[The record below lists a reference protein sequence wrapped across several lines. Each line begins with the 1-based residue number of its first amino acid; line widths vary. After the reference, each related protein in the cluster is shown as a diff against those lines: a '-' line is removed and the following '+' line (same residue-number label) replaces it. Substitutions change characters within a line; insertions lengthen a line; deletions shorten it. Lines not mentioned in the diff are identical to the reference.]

1 MEVRVNKDIKEYK
14 ENMFFG
20 LTLRQFVFSVLGCA
34 VAVALYFALKD
45 KLGLEVATWV
55 CVLGVAPFAALGFL
69 RYNGMPAEQVFIAWL
84 KTRWINPRKYLSQPS
99 SYYYEAMA
107 ESIAMRQGSL
117 SKRELKAIRRRDK
130 RQAKAEAR
138 KRDSKLRRGGDS
150 IDKDTEDY

>member
-20 LTLRQFVFSVLGCA
+20 LTLRQFIFSVLGCA
-34 VAVALYFALKD
+34 VAVVLYFALKD

-84 KTRWINPRKYLSQPS
+84 KTKWINPRKYLSQPS
-99 SYYYEAMA
+99 SCYYEAMA

-130 RQAKAEAR
+130 GQAKAEAKETR
-138 KRDSKLRRGGDS
+138 QQANKRGR
-150 IDKDTEDY
+150 

>member
-20 LTLRQFVFSVLGCA
+20 LTLRQFIFSVLGCA
-34 VAVALYFALKD
+34 VALFLYFALKD

-84 KTRWINPRKYLSQPS
+84 KTKWINPRKYLSQPS
-99 SYYYEAMA
+99 SCYYEAMA

-130 RQAKAEAR
+130 RQAKAEAKEAR
-138 KRDSKLRRGGDS
+138 QQAKKRGR
-150 IDKDTEDY
+150 

>member
-20 LTLRQFVFSVLGCA
+20 LTLRQFIFSILGCA
-34 VAVALYFALKD
+34 VALFLYFALKD

-99 SYYYEAMA
+99 SCYYEVMA
-107 ESIAMRQGSL
+107 ESIATAWTKGR
-117 SKRELKAIRRRDK
+117 
-130 RQAKAEAR
+130 
-138 KRDSKLRRGGDS
+138 
-150 IDKDTEDY
+150 

>member
-34 VAVALYFALKD
+34 FAVALYFALKD

-84 KTRWINPRKYLSQPS
+84 KTKWINPRKYLSQPS
-99 SYYYEAMA
+99 SCYYEAMA

-130 RQAKAEAR
+130 RQAKAEAKEARQQAKKRRR
-138 KRDSKLRRGGDS
+138 KH
-150 IDKDTEDY
+150 

>member
-84 KTRWINPRKYLSQPS
+84 KTKWINPRKYLSQPS
-99 SYYYEAMA
+99 SCYYEAMA

-130 RQAKAEAR
+130 RLAKAEAKEARQQAKKRRR
-138 KRDSKLRRGGDS
+138 KH
-150 IDKDTEDY
+150 

>member
-20 LTLRQFVFSVLGCA
+20 LTLRQFIFSVLGCS

-84 KTRWINPRKYLSQPS
+84 KTKWINPRKYLSQPS
-99 SYYYEAMA
+99 SCYYEAMA

-130 RQAKAEAR
+130 RQAKAEAKEARQQAKKRRR
-138 KRDSKLRRGGDS
+138 KH
-150 IDKDTEDY
+150 

>member
-69 RYNGMPAEQVFIAWL
+69 KYNGMPAEQVFIAWVRT
-84 KTRWINPRKYLSQPS
+84 KWINPRKYLSQPA
-99 SYYYEAMA
+99 SYYYEAME

-117 SKRELKAIRRRDK
+117 SKRELKAIRRRD
-130 RQAKAEAR
+130 RRMAKAEAKEAR
-138 KRDSKLRRGGDS
+138 KHAKTKKRRR
-150 IDKDTEDY
+150 

>member
-20 LTLRQFVFSVLGCA
+20 LTLRQFIFSVLGCA
-34 VAVALYFALKD
+34 VALFLYFALKD

-84 KTRWINPRKYLSQPS
+84 KTKWINPSKYLSQPS
-99 SYYYEAMA
+99 SCYYEAMA

-130 RQAKAEAR
+130 RQAKAEAKEAR
-138 KRDSKLRRGGDS
+138 QQAKKRGR
-150 IDKDTEDY
+150 

>member
-20 LTLRQFVFSVLGCA
+20 LTLRQFIFSVLGCA
-34 VAVALYFALKD
+34 VAVVLYFALKD

-84 KTRWINPRKYLSQPS
+84 KTRWINPRKYPAQPS
-99 SYYYEAMA
+99 SYYYEAME

-130 RQAKAEAR
+130 RQAKAEAKEAR
-138 KRDSKLRRGGDS
+138 QQAKKRRR
-150 IDKDTEDY
+150 

>member
-20 LTLRQFVFSVLGCA
+20 LTLRQFIFSVLGCA

-69 RYNGMPAEQVFIAWL
+69 VQCADLNYSMNLFKLLFKRRNIVCNHLNKGQSRIKKYFI
-84 KTRWINPRKYLSQPS
+84 
-99 SYYYEAMA
+99 
-107 ESIAMRQGSL
+107 
-117 SKRELKAIRRRDK
+117 
-130 RQAKAEAR
+130 
-138 KRDSKLRRGGDS
+138 
-150 IDKDTEDY
+150 

>member
-1 MEVRVNKDIKEYK
+1 MRC
-14 ENMFFG
+14 
-20 LTLRQFVFSVLGCA
+20 RSV
-34 VAVALYFALKD
+34 LYFALKD

-99 SYYYEAMA
+99 SCYYEVMA

-117 SKRELKAIRRRDK
+117 SERELKAIRRRDK
-130 RQAKAEAR
+130 RQAKAEAKEAR
-138 KRDSKLRRGGDS
+138 QQAKKRGR
-150 IDKDTEDY
+150 

>member
-20 LTLRQFVFSVLGCA
+20 LTLRQFIFSVLGCI
-34 VAVALYFALKD
+34 VAVILYFALKD

-84 KTRWINPRKYLSQPS
+84 RTKWINPRKYLSQPA
-99 SYYYEAMA
+99 SYYYEAME

-117 SKRELKAIRRRDK
+117 TRKELRSIRRRDR
-130 RQAKAEAR
+130 RQTKAEAKAKR
-138 KRDSKLRRGGDS
+138 KSGKRRRR
-150 IDKDTEDY
+150 

>member
-20 LTLRQFVFSVLGCA
+20 LTLRQFIFSVLGCA
-34 VAVALYFALKD
+34 VALFLYFALKD

-99 SYYYEAMA
+99 SCYYEVMA

-117 SKRELKAIRRRDK
+117 SERELKAIRRREK
-130 RQAKAEAR
+130 RQAKAEAKEAR
-138 KRDSKLRRGGDS
+138 QQVKKRGR
-150 IDKDTEDY
+150 

>member
-55 CVLGVAPFAALGFL
+55 
-69 RYNGMPAEQVFIAWL
+69 
-84 KTRWINPRKYLSQPS
+84 
-99 SYYYEAMA
+99 
-107 ESIAMRQGSL
+107 
-117 SKRELKAIRRRDK
+117 
-130 RQAKAEAR
+130 
-138 KRDSKLRRGGDS
+138 
-150 IDKDTEDY
+150 

>member
-20 LTLRQFVFSVLGCA
+20 LTLRQFIFSVLGCA
-34 VAVALYFALKD
+34 VAVVLYFALKD

-84 KTRWINPRKYLSQPS
+84 KTKWINPRKYLSQPS
-99 SYYYEAMA
+99 SCYYEAMA

-130 RQAKAEAR
+130 RQAKAEVKEAR
-138 KRDSKLRRGGDS
+138 QQAKKRRR
-150 IDKDTEDY
+150 

>member
-20 LTLRQFVFSVLGCA
+20 LTLRQFIFSVLGCA

-69 RYNGMPAEQVFIAWL
+69 KYNGMTAEQVFIAWL
-84 KTRWINPRKYLSQPS
+84 RTKWINPRKYLSQPA
-99 SYYYEAMA
+99 SYYYEAME

-117 SKRELKAIRRRDK
+117 SKRELRAIRRRD
-130 RQAKAEAR
+130 RRMAKAEAKEAR
-138 KRDSKLRRGGDS
+138 KHAKTKKRRR
-150 IDKDTEDY
+150 

>member
-1 MEVRVNKDIKEYK
+1 MAVRVNKDIKEYK

-20 LTLRQFVFSVLGCA
+20 LTLRQFIFSVLGCA
-34 VAVALYFALKD
+34 VALFLYFALKD

-99 SYYYEAMA
+99 SCYYEVMA

-117 SKRELKAIRRRDK
+117 SKRSLRQSEEETRGRQKA
-130 RQAKAEAR
+130 RQGSATA
-138 KRDSKLRRGGDS
+138 S
-150 IDKDTEDY
+150 

>member
-1 MEVRVNKDIKEYK
+1 M
-14 ENMFFG
+14 
-20 LTLRQFVFSVLGCA
+20 
-34 VAVALYFALKD
+34 ALYFALKD

-84 KTRWINPRKYLSQPS
+84 KTKWINPRKYLSQPS
-99 SYYYEAMA
+99 SCYYEAMA

-130 RQAKAEAR
+130 RQAKAEAKEARQQAKKRRR
-138 KRDSKLRRGGDS
+138 KH
-150 IDKDTEDY
+150 

>member
-20 LTLRQFVFSVLGCA
+20 LTLRQFIFSVLGCA

-99 SYYYEAMA
+99 SCYYEAMA

-130 RQAKAEAR
+130 RQAKAKAKEAR
-138 KRDSKLRRGGDS
+138 QQAKKRRR
-150 IDKDTEDY
+150 

>member
-20 LTLRQFVFSVLGCA
+20 LTLRQFIFSVLGCA
-34 VAVALYFALKD
+34 VAVVLYFALKD

-69 RYNGMPAEQVFIAWL
+69 KYNGMPAEQVFIAWART
-84 KTRWINPRKYLSQPS
+84 KWINPRKYLSQPS
-99 SYYYEAMA
+99 SYYYEAME

-117 SKRELKAIRRRDK
+117 TKSELKAIRRRDR
-130 RQAKAEAR
+130 RQAKAEAKEAR
-138 KRDSKLRRGGDS
+138 KHAKTKKRRR
-150 IDKDTEDY
+150 

>member
-20 LTLRQFVFSVLGCA
+20 LTLRQFIFSVLGCA

-69 RYNGMPAEQVFIAWL
+69 RYNGMPAEQVFIAWVRT
-84 KTRWINPRKYLSQPS
+84 KWINPRKYLSQPA
-99 SYYYEAMA
+99 SYYYEAME

-117 SKRELKAIRRRDK
+117 SKRELKAIRRRDR
-130 RQAKAEAR
+130 RQAKAEAKEAR
-138 KRDSKLRRGGDS
+138 KHAKTKKRRR
-150 IDKDTEDY
+150 

>member
-20 LTLRQFVFSVLGCA
+20 LTLRQFIFSVLGCA
-34 VAVALYFALKD
+34 VAVVLYFALKD

-84 KTRWINPRKYLSQPS
+84 KTKWINPGKYLSQPS
-99 SYYYEAMA
+99 SCYYEAMA

-130 RQAKAEAR
+130 RQAKAEAKEAR
-138 KRDSKLRRGGDS
+138 QQAKKRRR
-150 IDKDTEDY
+150 

>member
-20 LTLRQFVFSVLGCA
+20 LTLRQFIFSVLGCA

-69 RYNGMPAEQVFIAWL
+69 RYNGMPAEQVFIAWI

-130 RQAKAEAR
+130 RQAKAEAKEARQQAKKRRR
-138 KRDSKLRRGGDS
+138 KH
-150 IDKDTEDY
+150 

>member
-20 LTLRQFVFSVLGCA
+20 LTLRQFIFSVLGCA

-69 RYNGMPAEQVFIAWL
+69 RYNGMPAEQVFIAWVRT
-84 KTRWINPRKYLSQPS
+84 KWINPRKYLSQPA
-99 SYYYEAMA
+99 SYYYEAME

-117 SKRELKAIRRRDK
+117 SKRDLKAIKRRDK
-130 RQAKAEAR
+130 RQAKAEAKEAR
-138 KRDSKLRRGGDS
+138 KHAKTKKRRR
-150 IDKDTEDY
+150 

>member
-1 MEVRVNKDIKEYK
+1 
-14 ENMFFG
+14 
-20 LTLRQFVFSVLGCA
+20 
-34 VAVALYFALKD
+34 
-45 KLGLEVATWV
+45 
-55 CVLGVAPFAALGFL
+55 
-69 RYNGMPAEQVFIAWL
+69 
-84 KTRWINPRKYLSQPS
+84 
-99 SYYYEAMA
+99 MA

>member
-20 LTLRQFVFSVLGCA
+20 LTLRQFIFSVLGCA

-45 KLGLEVATWV
+45 KLGLEAATWV

-69 RYNGMPAEQVFIAWL
+69 RYNGMPAEQVFIAWVRT
-84 KTRWINPRKYLSQPS
+84 KWINPRKYLSQPA

-130 RQAKAEAR
+130 RQAKAEAKEAR
-138 KRDSKLRRGGDS
+138 KHAKTKKRRR
-150 IDKDTEDY
+150 

>member
-69 RYNGMPAEQVFIAWL
+69 RYNGMPAEQVLIAWL
-84 KTRWINPRKYLSQPS
+84 KTKWINPGEYLSQPA
-99 SYYYEAMA
+99 SYYYEAME
-107 ESIAMRQGSL
+107 ESIAIRQGSL
-117 SKRELKAIRRRDK
+117 SKRGLKAIRRRD
-130 RQAKAEAR
+130 RRLAKAEAKEAR
-138 KRDSKLRRGGDS
+138 QQAKKRRR
-150 IDKDTEDY
+150 

>member
-20 LTLRQFVFSVLGCA
+20 LTLRQFIFSVLGCA

-69 RYNGMPAEQVFIAWL
+69 KYNGMPAEQVFVAWL
-84 KTRWINPRKYLSQPS
+84 RTKWINPRKYLSQPA
-99 SYYYEAMA
+99 SYYYEAM
-107 ESIAMRQGSL
+107 EEGIAMRQGSL
-117 SKRELKAIRRRDK
+117 SKRELKAIRRRDR
-130 RQAKAEAR
+130 RQAKAEAKEAR
-138 KRDSKLRRGGDS
+138 KHAKTKKRRR
-150 IDKDTEDY
+150 

>member
-20 LTLRQFVFSVLGCA
+20 LTLRQFIFSVLGCA

-69 RYNGMPAEQVFIAWL
+69 KYNGMPAEQVFIAWVRT
-84 KTRWINPRKYLSQPS
+84 KWINPRKYLSQPS
-99 SYYYEAMA
+99 SYYYEAME
-107 ESIAMRQGSL
+107 ESIAMRQGSM
-117 SKRELKAIRRRDK
+117 SKRELKAIRRRDR
-130 RQAKAEAR
+130 RQTKAEAKEAR
-138 KRDSKLRRGGDS
+138 KHAKTKKRRR
-150 IDKDTEDY
+150 

>member
-45 KLGLEVATWV
+45 KLGLEAATWG

-69 RYNGMPAEQVFIAWL
+69 RYNGMPAEQVFIAWVRT
-84 KTRWINPRKYLSQPS
+84 KWINPRKYLSQPA
-99 SYYYEAMA
+99 SYYYEAME

-117 SKRELKAIRRRDK
+117 SKRELKAIRRRDR
-130 RQAKAEAR
+130 RQAKAEAKEAR
-138 KRDSKLRRGGDS
+138 KHAKTKKRRR
-150 IDKDTEDY
+150 

>member
-20 LTLRQFVFSVLGCA
+20 LTLRQFIFSVLGCT

-69 RYNGMPAEQVFIAWL
+69 KYNGMPAEQVFIAWVRT
-84 KTRWINPRKYLSQPS
+84 KWINPRKYLSQPA
-99 SYYYEAMA
+99 SYYYEAME

-117 SKRELKAIRRRDK
+117 SKRELKAIRRRD
-130 RQAKAEAR
+130 RRMAKAEAKEAR
-138 KRDSKLRRGGDS
+138 KHAKTKKRRR
-150 IDKDTEDY
+150 

>member
-14 ENMFFG
+14 ENMCFG
-20 LTLRQFVFSVLGCA
+20 LTLRQFIFSVLGCA

-69 RYNGMPAEQVFIAWL
+69 KYNGMPAEQVFIAWVRT
-84 KTRWINPRKYLSQPS
+84 KWINPRKYLSQPA
-99 SYYYEAMA
+99 SYYYEAME

-117 SKRELKAIRRRDK
+117 SKRELKAIRRRD
-130 RQAKAEAR
+130 RRMAKAEAKEAR
-138 KRDSKLRRGGDS
+138 KHAKTKKRRR
-150 IDKDTEDY
+150 

>member
-20 LTLRQFVFSVLGCA
+20 LTLRQFIFSVLGCA
-34 VAVALYFALKD
+34 VALFLYFALKD

-69 RYNGMPAEQVFIAWL
+69 RNNGMPAEQVFIAWL

-99 SYYYEAMA
+99 SCYYDVMA

-117 SKRELKAIRRRDK
+117 SKRSLRQSEEETRGRQK
-130 RQAKAEAR
+130 RGKEARQQAK
-138 KRDSKLRRGGDS
+138 KRGR
-150 IDKDTEDY
+150 

>member
-20 LTLRQFVFSVLGCA
+20 LTLRQFIFSILGCA
-34 VAVALYFALKD
+34 VAVVLYFALKE

-107 ESIAMRQGSL
+107 ESIAINQGSL

-130 RQAKAEAR
+130 RQAKAEAKEAR
-138 KRDSKLRRGGDS
+138 QQAKKRRR
-150 IDKDTEDY
+150 

>member
-20 LTLRQFVFSVLGCA
+20 LTLRQFIFSVLGCA

-69 RYNGMPAEQVFIAWL
+69 KYNGMPAEQVFIAWVRT
-84 KTRWINPRKYLSQPS
+84 KWINPRKYLSQS
-99 SYYYEAMA
+99 ASYYYEAME
-107 ESIAMRQGSL
+107 ESLAMRQGSL
-117 SKRELKAIRRRDK
+117 SKRDLKAIKRRDK
-130 RQAKAEAR
+130 RQAKAEAKEAR
-138 KRDSKLRRGGDS
+138 KHAKTKKRRR
-150 IDKDTEDY
+150 

>member
-20 LTLRQFVFSVLGCA
+20 LTLRQFIFSVLGCA

-69 RYNGMPAEQVFIAWL
+69 KYNGMPAEQVFIAWVRT
-84 KTRWINPRKYLSQPS
+84 KWINPRKYLSQPA
-99 SYYYEAMA
+99 SYYYEAME

-117 SKRELKAIRRRDK
+117 SKRELKAIRRRD
-130 RQAKAEAR
+130 RRMAKAEAKEAR
-138 KRDSKLRRGGDS
+138 KHAKTKKRRR
-150 IDKDTEDY
+150 

>member
-20 LTLRQFVFSVLGCA
+20 LTLRQFIFSVLGCA

-69 RYNGMPAEQVFIAWL
+69 KYNGMPAEQVFIAWVRT
-84 KTRWINPRKYLSQPS
+84 KWINPRKYLSQPA
-99 SYYYEAMA
+99 SYYYEAME

-117 SKRELKAIRRRDK
+117 SKRDLKAIKRRDK
-130 RQAKAEAR
+130 RQAKAEAKEAR
-138 KRDSKLRRGGDS
+138 KHAKTKKRRR
-150 IDKDTEDY
+150 